1 MSSWKTRL
9 KYGTTIFASTLV
21 LAACGDSAVP
31 GPDDVAQGETDGENE
46 GEGAVPQ
53 AEEGDT
59 STLMVGLTNAPDSFN
74 PFYAP
79 GVSGKWIQRFMYDSL
94 LVMPEADSWENAL
107 ASKFETTDNQTFEIE
122 INEEANWTDGEPVS
136 ANDVAFTLNAIANPE
151 IETSLGTRIAMIEG
165 TDDSGILEEGAESL
179 SGVEVTGDKSLTITT
194 KTPVD
199 LALIQ
204 EFVGFDVLIAPEHI
218 FGELEPADISNS
230 EAATQPSVFS
240 GPYKF
245 VEYDNDNYIQL
256 EANPDYYRGAPE
268 IETIYGRI
276 MNGTALVTEFQAGN
290 LHMAAGGGIGMV
302 PIQDVSLLEDIEGL
316 EVVENPSFNGQYMII
331 NNEVFPDPEVR
342 KAFIHALDRQL
353 TVDNLLEGRGE
364 VLSSMYTS
372 ASPYNSDEIQ
382 PLEYNPELAK
392 EMLEDA
398 GFDFGQTLRLGV
410 PTGNAVREQNA
421 NLIQQWL
428 GEIDVQVE
436 ISQYDF
442 PTWLQVAQDLDYDIG
457 MMGYGHT
464 VDPNVATYV
473 QSGASSNNSALADPK
488 IDELLERGNEGTSF
502 EERFPIY
509 EELQEYMQDQAVI
522 VPLYSDSQFSVQ
534 VDYLNGGI
542 NEYWAGSLHDVHEW
556 SLDPQ

>member
-1 MSSWKTRL
+1 MSNWKTRL
-9 KYGTTIFASTLV
+9 KYGATIFASTIV
-21 LAACGDSAVP
+21 LAACGNSDVP
-31 GPDDVAQGETDGENE
+31 GPDDAAQGGADSESE
-46 GEGAVPQ
+46 GDVPQ
-53 AEEGDT
+53 AEAGDT
-59 STLMVGLTNAPDSFN
+59 STLMIGMTNAPDSFN

-94 LVMPEADSWENAL
+94 LVMPEADAWDNAL
-107 ASKFETTDNQTFEIE
+107 ASKFDTSDNQTFEIE
-122 INEEANWTDGEPVS
+122 INEDANWTDGEPVT

-151 IETSLGTRIAMIEG
+151 VETSLGTRIAMIEG
-165 TDDSGILEEGAESL
+165 TDDSGVLEEGATEL
-179 SGVEVTGDKSLTITT
+179 SGVEVTGDKSLTLKT
-194 KTPVD
+194 KSPVD

-204 EFVGFDVLIAPEHI
+204 EFVGFDVLIAPEHV
-218 FGELEPADISNS
+218 FGELEPSEISNS

-245 VEYDNDNYIQL
+245 VKYDNDNYVQL
-256 EANPDYYRGAPE
+256 EANPDYYRGAPK

-364 VLSSMYTS
+364 VIGGMYTS
-372 ASPYNSDEIQ
+372 ASPYNTDEIQ
-382 PLEYNPELAK
+382 PLEYDPELAK

-398 GFDFGQTLRLGV
+398 DFDFTQTLRLGV

-428 GEIDVQVE
+428 GEIGVEVE
-436 ISQYDF
+436 IQQYDF

-464 VDPNVATYV
+464 VDPNVSTYV
-473 QSGASSNNSALADPK
+473 QTGASSNNSGLADPK
-488 IDELLERGNEGTSF
+488 IDELLEKGNEGTSF
-502 EERFPIY
+502 EERLPIY
-509 EELQEYMQDQAVI
+509 TELQQYMQDQAVI
-522 VPLYSDSQFSVQ
+522 APLYSDSQFSVQ
-534 VDYLNGGI
+534 VDYLDGGI
-542 NEYWAGSLHDVHEW
+542 NEYWAGSLYNVHEW
-556 SLDPQ
+556 SLNPE